1 MDHSAS
7 AKGLDHHYTATG
19 LDTFKVGFWTFIGSE
34 TLFFGGLIATYMV
47 YKGQSV
53 VGPYPADVFDIELTT
68 LSTFVLLMSSLNMV
82 LALNAVQK
90 GNKKGSLLWIGMT
103 ALFGMI
109 FLGFQAYEFTHF
121 YHQGLKLSTSLF
133 GSSFYIMTGFH
144 GAHVTVGVLWLL
156 TLWFQALRGELGPDQ
171 ATRVEVAGL
180 YWHFVDIVWIVIFTF
195 VYLLM

>member
-1 MDHSAS
+1 MDHSANARS
-7 AKGLDHHYTATG
+7 LDHDYTATG
-19 LDTFKVGFWTFIGSE
+19 LDTFKLGFWTFIGSE

-47 YKGQSV
+47 YKGHSV
-53 VGPYPADVFDIELTT
+53 VGPYPADIFDIELTT

-90 GNKKGSLLWIGMT
+90 GSRKGALLWLGMT

-121 YHQGLKLSTSLF
+121 YNEGLKLSTSLF
-133 GSSFYIMTGFH
+133 GSTFYIMTGFH
-144 GAHVTVGVLWLL
+144 GAHVTAGVIWLLVLWS
-156 TLWFQALRGELGPDQ
+156 QALRGKLTPAQ

-180 YWHFVDIVWIVIFTF
+180 YWHFVDIIWIVIFTF